1 MAKKI
6 TERQI
11 IGWYFMQLAAFAGM
25 GWINAI
31 SNFFR
36 SDQAIETYPWLTMSP
51 AMREWIGGRNA
62 KGFTENYLQIKNKLY
77 EATIEFLVSDLKRDK
92 TGQIRARIEEFATKG
107 NSHWASLLSTLIL
120 SGAATTC
127 YDGQYFFDDDHE
139 EGDSGSQSNDLSID
153 ISALPAVK
161 GGSTTAPSVEEM
173 QLCIM
178 QAITAIMGFKDD
190 QGEPM
195 NEDALKFL
203 VMVPM
208 SLWQSAVTAA
218 ATPTQVAA
226 SQTAFE
232 GLRQQGLEISVVPNA
247 RLSTW
252 TESFAVFRADGKI
265 KPLIRQEESDV
276 ELKVKGYGSEFE
288 FDNNAHQYGIDA
300 SRNVGLGRWQG
311 ACLVTM
317 T

>member
-1 MAKKI
+1 MSKLI
-6 TERQI
+6 TEKQV

-25 GWINAI
+25 GWVNAI
-31 SNFFR
+31 SNFFT
-36 SDQAIETYPWLTMSP
+36 SNSAIETYPWLNMSP
-51 AMREWIGGRNA
+51 AMREWVGGRNA
-62 KGFTENYLQIKNKLY
+62 KGFGENSLQIRNKLY
-77 EATIEFLVSDLKRDK
+77 EATIKLLVSDLKRDK
-92 TGQIRARIEEFATKG
+92 TGQIKARIEEFATKG

-120 SGAATTC
+120 SGASTAC
-127 YDGQYFFDDDHE
+127 YDGQYYFDTDHS
-139 EGDSGSQSNDLSID
+139 EGDSGTQSNDLSID
-153 ISALPAVK
+153 ISTLPAETA
-161 GGSTTAPSVEEM
+161 GSITIPGVEEM
-173 QLCIM
+173 QICIM

-190 QGEPM
+190 QGDPM
-195 NEDALKFL
+195 NEDALNFL

-218 ATPTQVAA
+218 ATPSQVAA

-232 GLRQQGLEISVVPNA
+232 GVRQQGINISVVPNA
-247 RLSTW
+247 RLSDW
-252 TESFAVFRADGKI
+252 TSSFAVFRADGKI
-265 KPLIRQEESDV
+265 KPLIRQEESEV
-276 ELKVKGYGSEFE
+276 ALKVKGFGSEYE